1 METSL
6 TAVRL
11 DDGLLQSIDTEGKA
25 YLLGWIA
32 CNGVVGPDTIAIVV
46 ETRDRDVLDQLKSI
60 LRAELPI
67 RSCSGT
73 RLCLE
78 IDSPQVVQDA
88 CRHLGIQP
96 GSDSRDVEFP
106 ELPSEAL
113 RWAFL
118 RGIFDA
124 GGRISPTAGN
134 DAPRVSLP
142 IASARMRRAILDL
155 GTRTSSGTS
164 EGCPLEWQGNNALDL
179 LGKLYEGSTCRLARN
194 DDLYRDWCT
203 WIPPLTGTA
212 GRGERGP
219 RFRWSRNSSR
229 AVPPFKDRV
238 TDSGYDLTL
247 IDVVKRFG
255 NVTLYTTGIS
265 VQPAFGWYFDLVP
278 RSSLSKTGY
287 AIANSVGVIDR
298 TYTGPIM
305 VALVRLDP
313 SAPELAL
320 PARVVQIVPR
330 PIVHV
335 HLEEVDELDET
346 ARGAGGFGSTG

>member
-1 METSL
+1 MQTSL
-6 TAVRL
+6 TAARRES
-11 DDGLLQSIDTEGKA
+11 GLLRTIDTEAKA

-32 CNGVVGPDTIAIVV
+32 AGGVGRSNTIMIVV
-46 ETRDRDVLDQLKSI
+46 ETRDRDVLDQLKNI

-67 RSCSGT
+67 RSRNGT

-78 IDSPQVVQDA
+78 IDSPEVVQDA
-88 CRHLGIQP
+88 CRHLGIRP
-96 GSDSRDVEFP
+96 GSGSRDVAFP
-106 ELPSEAL
+106 DLPSEAL

-118 RGIFDA
+118 RGLFDA
-124 GGRISPTAGN
+124 GGSISPTAGN

-142 IASARMRRAILDL
+142 IASARMRRAVLEL
-155 GTRTSSGTS
+155 STCTSSGTS
-164 EGCPLEWQGNNALDL
+164 EGCPLEWDGNNALDL
-179 LGKLYEGSTCRLARN
+179 LGKLYEGATCRLARQH
-194 DDLYRDWCT
+194 DLYRDWCT
-203 WIPPLTGTA
+203 WIPPLTGTT
-212 GRGERGP
+212 GRGERGLHV
-219 RFRWSRNSSR
+219 RWSRNSPR

-287 AIANSVGVIDR
+287 AFANSVGVIDR

-313 SAPELAL
+313 SAPELQL

-346 ARGAGGFGSTG
+346 ARGSGGFGSTG